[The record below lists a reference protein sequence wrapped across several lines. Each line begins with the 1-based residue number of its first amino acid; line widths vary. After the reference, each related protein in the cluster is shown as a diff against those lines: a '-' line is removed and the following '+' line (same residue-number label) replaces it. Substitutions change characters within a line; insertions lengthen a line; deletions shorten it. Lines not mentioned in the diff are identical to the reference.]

1 MLAPEIH
8 SFSEDS
14 VVFSDIAPAK
24 NGSITAAENGLRL
37 HSAYNPEREAESAL
51 EAALSRNEHCRTVV
65 FAGFGLGYTVKAAC
79 ALPKKRLILVEPDIL
94 HFLSALYL
102 LDWSDIFACPDI
114 VFAVGCPPEQTISL
128 ISAGGVLESV
138 FVTVNAHTSHARH
151 YFDTLASLVER
162 NRHKEKINSATTA
175 KFGRR
180 WNKNCLKN
188 AAAATLLDGVSL
200 YKDKGASL
208 PFTVIAAGPSLAEI
222 LPSVSEINRRT
233 VTVCVDTSLHALL
246 SAGVQPDFIIITDP
260 QYWAYRHIAALSAEK
275 SVLITSYDV
284 YPAAFRFPCRKKVC
298 CSSQLP
304 IGKYF
309 ERACGKKDDLGA
321 GGSVASCAWNFAYFC
336 GARTI
341 FTAGLDLSFP
351 QKQTHI
357 RGSTFEQGVHAD
369 SVRIRPA
376 ESAGMPLLFS
386 GNAEPAED
394 FCGRKILTDQRMK
407 MFAWWFESRLAEC
420 SDAKTYTLSPSSLRI
435 PGIAVSSVSELLQL
449 PVIEGEK
456 KQFFYEAEKNS
467 LSGSDIFRLRQQFLK
482 AEQLLNGRIAGIPL
496 SDFQEIARIADSL

>member
-1 MLAPEIH
+1 MLAPEIR
-8 SFSEDS
+8 SFSEAS

-24 NGSITAAENGLRL
+24 NGSITASESGLHL
-37 HSAYNPEREAESAL
+37 HSAYNPEREAGTAL
-51 EAALSRNEHCRTVV
+51 SAALSQNENCRAVV
-65 FAGFGLGYTVKAAC
+65 FSGFGLGYAVKAAC
-79 ALPKKRLILVEPDIL
+79 AFSDKRLILVEPDAA

-102 LDWSDIFACPDI
+102 LDWSDIFAFPDI
-114 VFAVGCPPEQTISL
+114 VLAVGCPPEQAISL
-128 ISAGGVLESV
+128 ISAAGVLNSV
-138 FVTVNAHTSHARH
+138 FVTVKAQTAHAEP
-151 YFDTLASLVER
+151 YFNTLASLVKR
-162 NRHKEKINSATTA
+162 NRQKELINNATTA
-175 KFGRR
+175 KFGGR

-188 AAAATLLDGVSL
+188 AADATLLDGVSL
-200 YKDKGASL
+200 YKNKGASL

-222 LPSVSEINRRT
+222 LPYASEINRRT

-246 SAGVQPDFIIITDP
+246 SCGVQPDFIIITDP

-275 SVLITSYDV
+275 AVLITSCDV
-284 YPAAFRFPCRKKVC
+284 YPAAFRFVCRKKVC

-309 ERACGKKDDLGA
+309 ERKCGEKGDLGA

-357 RGSTFEQGVHAD
+357 RGSSFEQSAHTD

-376 ESAGMPLLFS
+376 ETCGMPLLFS
-386 GNAEPAED
+386 GNAEAAED
-394 FCGRKILTDQRMK
+394 FCGRTVLTDQRMK

-420 SDAKTYTLSPSSLRI
+420 SDAKTYTLSSSALRI
-435 PGIAVSSVSELLQL
+435 PGIAVSSVSELLKL
-449 PVIEGEK
+449 PVIENEK
-456 KQFFYEAEKNS
+456 KQFLSESEKS
-467 LSGSDIFRLRQQFLK
+467 SRSDEDALLLRQKFREAK
-482 AEQLLNGRIAGIPL
+482 QLLDRKIAGIPL
-496 SDFQEIARIADSL
+496 ADFQKIAQIVDSL